1 MPGGDMA
8 TCDDDRTSLWIS
20 GLREGDPR
28 AVRGLWER
36 FFPKLVQHA
45 RTCLS
50 AFPRR
55 SFDEEDIA
63 LSVFDTLRRGAAEG
77 RFADLRS
84 GPNLWL
90 LLVVMTRQK
99 VADRI
104 RREGRKKR
112 GAGRVRGD
120 SVFCGIE
127 PDRQTGFDGLAGDD
141 VTPEFLVSMDEQY
154 RRLMALL
161 RDDVLRR
168 IAVLRLE
175 GYSTD
180 EIAGRLDLSVRA
192 IQRKV
197 RLIFDCWSREL
208 AQ

>member
-1 MPGGDMA
+1 MA
-8 TCDDDRTSLWIS
+8 ICDDDQTELWIS

-28 AVRGLWER
+28 AVRDIWER
-36 FFPKLVQHA
+36 YFPKLVQHA
-45 RTCLS
+45 RNCLG

-55 SFDEEDIA
+55 TFDEEDIA
-63 LSVFDTLRRGAAEG
+63 LSVLDTLRRGAAEG
-77 RFADLRS
+77 RFAHLRS
-84 GPNLWL
+84 GTNLWL

-112 GAGRVRGD
+112 GSGRLRGD
-120 SVFCGIE
+120 SVFHGIDTE
-127 PDRQTGFDGLAGDD
+127 RRPGFDGLAGDAL
-141 VTPEFLVSMDEQY
+141 TPEFLVSMDEQY
-154 RRLMALL
+154 RRLMGQL

-168 IAVLRLE
+168 VAVLRLE
-175 GYSTD
+175 GYSTE
-180 EIAGRLDLSVRA
+180 EIARRLDLSVRA

-197 RLIFDCWSREL
+197 RLIFDCWAREL